1 MKLFLKKKYI
11 SNQRLG
17 FTLIE
22 LITVVSVV
30 GILTGIANISYRSWI
45 AKVISAGCTSQISS
59 YKKAAQ
65 AYFAKYST
73 LPALYDLEDE
83 GLVSILACRYDQPK
97 DCKNAAPVKAT
108 TRLIG
113 GGGNWNTY
121 WPSPSGHCKIQYR
134 TYGYH
139 VQLWATPHH
148 NSPYTNW
155 ASTACFNSQTGVS
168 TLNSFS
174 YSVSTYK
181 LHNNSFC

>member
-1 MKLFLKKKYI
+1 MKLSLKRKYI
-11 SNQRLG
+11 SNQILG

-22 LITVVSVV
+22 LITVVSIV
-30 GILTGIANISYRSWI
+30 GILAGIANISYGSWI
-45 AKVISAGCTSQISS
+45 AKVISSGCTSQISS
-59 YKKAAQ
+59 YKRAAQ
-65 AYFAKYST
+65 AYFVKYST
-73 LPALYDLEDE
+73 LPTLYDLRDE

-97 DCKNAAPVKAT
+97 DCKNASPVEAT
-108 TRLIG
+108 SRLIG
-113 GGGNWNTY
+113 GGGNVNTY

-174 YSVSTYK
+174 YSISTYR

>member
-1 MKLFLKKKYI
+1 MSSI
-11 SNQRLG
+11 S
-17 FTLIE
+17 
-22 LITVVSVV
+22 S
-30 GILTGIANISYRSWI
+30 
-45 AKVISAGCTSQISS
+45 GCTSQISS

-65 AYFAKYST
+65 AYFVKYST

-174 YSVSTYK
+174 YSVSTYR